1 MHNSL
6 ELYRRAYDIH
16 THKQMGLSERCQ
28 SIEEELTVI
37 NNKLSCKSYQVT
49 CVCVCVCVVCTVACN
64 VSFDLYNCTHV
75 FSCHD
80 SFI

>member
-49 CVCVCVCVVCTVACN
+49 CVCVYCVACN
-64 VSFDLYNCTHV
+64 ISFDLYNCTHV
-75 FSCHD
+75 FSYHD
-80 SFI
+80 SFT